1 MYFCAQQRKLA
12 ADTVKVF
19 ATFIVV
25 VSPWNVTVYQPV
37 CCDLNQL
44 YMSSGWISLE
54 ICLLEGYCSL
64 KPYMNTLIRIFF
76 ISNITLAIFT
86 HSLQSWFYLGITD
99 WISGDQT
106 VFNLQASTR
115 VRILQSIHIVSQF
128 HVHCPLHTLPRQL
141 HEKCFQESGHGW
153 SDVSPLVSYLWETA
167 TSDNVRKKL
176 IKWINC
182 ALQSYGLAL
191 F

>member
-1 MYFCAQQRKLA
+1 MLQVDSVHPELTDSFTVVFLRSAEETRCWYCEGFCNIHCGGLPMKCHCLS
-12 ADTVKVF
+12 T
-19 ATFIVV
+19 
-25 VSPWNVTVYQPV
+25 
-37 CCDLNQL
+37 
-44 YMSSGWISLE
+44 SL
-54 ICLLEGYCSL
+54 
-64 KPYMNTLIRIFF
+64 
-76 ISNITLAIFT
+76 
-86 HSLQSWFYLGITD
+86 YLGITD